1 MRQEETPKPTNYCE
15 IPCGSKGRTS
25 NQSHILC
32 QNSDGNCIA
41 SKCRILPYQ
50 INDNNLTQVE
60 IKTIVDIHNRYRSY
74 IATGKHFKLAL
85 APKMKELVWNEELA
99 KVAQCW
105 AGQCKTAADPCPHLS
120 SMRVR
125 SNFGQI
131 ESNNNNAVSI
141 IVNNWFT
148 GLEILNRESRV
159 ESGYVKDLQKML
171 SPMVEFIG
179 CGVMEQKLNYY
190 LPIVRL
196 YCNYGPAPSMRK
208 LSRVLKPENT
218 KLRKRNVGCSV
229 GYEKNQIGLCAKVR
243 KVEKEQQQVGQKR
256 LIPWF
261 RWIWTLDQKGIK

>member
-1 MRQEETPKPTNYCE
+1 
-15 IPCGSKGRTS
+15 
-25 NQSHILC
+25 
-32 QNSDGNCIA
+32 
-41 SKCRILPYQ
+41 
-50 INDNNLTQVE
+50 
-60 IKTIVDIHNRYRSY
+60 
-74 IATGKHFKLAL
+74 
-85 APKMKELVWNEELA
+85 MKELVWNEELA

-105 AGQCKTAADPCPHLS
+105 AGQCKTAPDPCPHLS

-131 ESNNNNAVSI
+131 ESNNNNVVSI

-148 GLEILNRESRV
+148 GLEILNRESKV

-243 KVEKEQQQVGQKR
+243 KVEKEQQQVGKKR

-261 RWIWTLDQKGIK
+261 RWI